1 MNAGRTLRCTLTIV
15 RKSDMRSGWHN
26 RTYIAAFICVLLV
39 GISNVVL
46 GQAEFNPS
54 FLKAARAE
62 GKVNYYGAPDLG
74 LTLAPV
80 FKLFQE
86 RYGIEV
92 VFTGARGRENYD
104 RILSE
109 QRAGK
114 YVADVM
120 STGAT
125 SMNSLKWNGALIS
138 YRPPDLKHIAA
149 EFYDRDHV
157 LIPVY
162 INIYG
167 ILINTDSIK
176 RDEQPK
182 SWRELLDP
190 RWKGKILID
199 DPRGAGGGNFWF
211 VVLYKTL
218 GRSYFEALAKQEPQ
232 FRPQYLE
239 NEKALARGEFAIY
252 LPAIAGSVARLKGA
266 PVKWIA
272 PSDGST
278 YALISQAV
286 VKNAPHSNSARLWA
300 NFQIGTQA
308 QRALAEGGNTPL
320 RSDVAVPY
328 PELSLKGKKLLGTPT
343 EEDLKQGPKF
353 THLAE
358 QIFFGR

>member
-1 MNAGRTLRCTLTIV
+1 MNAVSQAGNRMKL
-15 RKSDMRSGWHN
+15 GWHN
-26 RTYIAAFICVLLV
+26 KTHYAAFIAILLV
-39 GISNVVL
+39 GFPHAIF
-46 GQAEFNPS
+46 GQAEFDPL

-62 GKVNYYGAPDLG
+62 GNINYYGAPDLG
-74 LTLAPV
+74 ISLAPV
-80 FKLFQE
+80 FKMFQE
-86 RYGIEV
+86 RYGVEV
-92 VFTGARGRENYD
+92 IFTGARGRENYD

-125 SMNSLKWNGALIS
+125 SMNSLKWKGALVS
-138 YRPPDLKHIAA
+138 YLPPDLQHIPV
-149 EFYDRDHV
+149 EFHDRDHV

-167 ILINTDSIK
+167 LLINTALIK
-176 RDEQPK
+176 RDEEPK
-182 SWRELLDP
+182 SWTDLLDP

-211 VVLYKTL
+211 VVLYRTL
-218 GRSYFEALAKQEPQ
+218 GRSYFARLAKLEPQ

-239 NEKALARGEFAIY
+239 NEKALARGEVPIY

-272 PSDGST
+272 PNDGST

-286 VKNAPHSNSARLWA
+286 VKNAPHPNSARLWA
-300 NFQIGTQA
+300 NFQIGPQA

-320 RSDVAVPY
+320 RSDVTVPY
-328 PELSLKGKKLLGTPT
+328 PELSLKGQTLLGTPT
-343 EEDLKQGPKF
+343 EEDLKQGPKY
-353 THLAE
+353 TRLAE
-358 QIFFGR
+358 EIFFGR

>member
-1 MNAGRTLRCTLTIV
+1 MRRRWHYRT
-15 RKSDMRSGWHN
+15 H
-26 RTYIAAFICVLLV
+26 YAAFIVILLV
-39 GISNVVL
+39 GFPNAIL
-46 GQAEFNPS
+46 GQAEFDPS
-54 FLKAARAE
+54 FLKAARE
-62 GKVNYYGAPDLG
+62 ERNINYYGAPDLG
-74 LTLAPV
+74 LTLEPV
-80 FKLFQE
+80 FKRFQE
-86 RYGIEV
+86 RYGVEV

-109 QRAGK
+109 QTAGR
-114 YVADVM
+114 YVADIM

-125 SMNSLKWNGALIS
+125 SMNSLKWKGALVS
-138 YRPPDLKHIAA
+138 YPPPDLKHIPV
-149 EFYDRDHV
+149 EFHDRDHA

-167 ILINTDSIK
+167 ILIHTGSVK
-176 RDEQPK
+176 RDEEPK
-182 SWRELLDP
+182 SWTDLLDP
-190 RWKGKILID
+190 RWKGKILLD

-211 VVLYKTL
+211 VVLYRTL

-239 NEKALARGEFAIY
+239 NEKALARGEYPIY
-252 LPAIAGSVARLKGA
+252 LPALAGSVARLKGA

-286 VKNAPHSNSARLWA
+286 VKNAPHPNSARLWA
-300 NFQIGTQA
+300 NFQIGPQA

-353 THLAE
+353 TRLAE
-358 QIFFGR
+358 EIFFGR